1 MADSILRD
9 RLIPSL
15 IDRLS
20 DEEPQKSAEARE
32 FRVLSLSQL
41 RASVLRDLNWLF
53 NATQLAASV
62 DLSGH
67 AAVQRSVVN
76 YGLPAL
82 SGVVARQMDMPNL
95 ERAIRQAI
103 IDFEPRIMPDTLR
116 VTTDFNERDLDHHN
130 QVSFRIEGQIWA
142 VPAPIE
148 LLVRSELDLES
159 GTARIV
165 EGGA

>member
-1 MADSILRD
+1 MADQVLRD

-15 IDRLS
+15 IDRLVD
-20 DEEPQKSAEARE
+20 DEPKKNAEARE

-53 NATQLAASV
+53 NATQLAASL
-62 DLSGH
+62 DLSDH
-67 AAVQRSVVN
+67 PAVLRSVVN

-82 SGVVARQMDMPNL
+82 SGQTARQMDMPQL

-103 IDFEPRIMPDTLR
+103 IDFEPRILADTLR
-116 VTTDFNERDLDHHN
+116 VTTEFNERDLDHHN
-130 QVSFRIEGQIWA
+130 QISFRIEAQIWA

-159 GTARIV
+159 GTARVV